1 LVNKFYKSQ
10 PHHQYHQVNY
20 KVYLLFLFAKIATII
35 DIMKGCSRIMYVV
48 VGKRKRIRSDA
59 LLAFL
64 GASVKGGEDL

>member
-1 LVNKFYKSQ
+1 MFYKSQ
-10 PHHQYHQVNY
+10 SHRQYHQVNY
-20 KVYLLFLFAKIATII
+20 KVYLLLLFAKIATII

>member
-1 LVNKFYKSQ
+1 
-10 PHHQYHQVNY
+10 
-20 KVYLLFLFAKIATII
+20 
-35 DIMKGCSRIMYVV
+35 MKGCSRIMYVG